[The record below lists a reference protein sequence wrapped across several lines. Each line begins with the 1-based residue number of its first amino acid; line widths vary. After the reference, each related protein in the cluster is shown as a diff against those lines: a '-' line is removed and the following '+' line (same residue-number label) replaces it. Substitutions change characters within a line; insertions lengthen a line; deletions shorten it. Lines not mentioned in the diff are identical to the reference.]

1 MELLTVVLTI
11 LADGGF
17 VLRCRARAGNTEICL
32 EGAEAV
38 GFLGEETAFQG
49 QRRERREGKLSRDGD
64 RKRAKG
70 GNLLCNPSMR
80 LFS

>member
-17 VLRCRARAGNTEICL
+17 VLRCQATVGNTEICL

-38 GFLGEETAFQG
+38 GFLREETAF
-49 QRRERREGKLSRDGD
+49 
-64 RKRAKG
+64 
-70 GNLLCNPSMR
+70 
-80 LFS
+80 